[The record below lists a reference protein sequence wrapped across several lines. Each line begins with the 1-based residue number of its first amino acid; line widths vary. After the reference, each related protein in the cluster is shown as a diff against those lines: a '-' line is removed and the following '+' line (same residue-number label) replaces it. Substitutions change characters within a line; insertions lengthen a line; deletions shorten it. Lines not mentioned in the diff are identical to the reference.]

1 MKLCRRRRRGRGQ
14 NVKSFKERNFN
25 LCNIRYFGFSAVR
38 REERRKESERERER
52 EREREKL
59 KEERGTD
66 LIN

>member
-1 MKLCRRRRRGRGQ
+1 MSDNRMKSCRRRRR

-38 REERRKESERERER
+38 CNREEG
-52 EREREKL
+52 
-59 KEERGTD
+59 RGRGRGEVKGAG